1 MEICL
6 LVGSPP
12 TSPSV
17 HCNVP
22 FSPPKHKLAQALAG
36 ALWQGRSQQAHRI
49 PKLGNLSSERPSSP
63 LAPGTPMHGIFS
75 LKRSRQLLQ
84 PWQPVLATRG
94 LPTASRANAGALNKY
109 RDFRVR
115 NFLEPDNAAKN
126 EVVNSC
132 AGTLL
137 GTFWRALA
145 FGSVFLKLADTAGL
159 LIDYTHEWAEQKIW
173 SLMKF

>member
-6 LVGSPP
+6 LLGSPQ

-36 ALWQGRSQQAHRI
+36 ALWQDRSQREDCPQ
-49 PKLGNLSSERPSSP
+49 
-63 LAPGTPMHGIFS
+63 
-75 LKRSRQLLQ
+75 
-84 PWQPVLATRG
+84 W
-94 LPTASRANAGALNKY
+94 ANAGALNKY
-109 RDFRVR
+109 QDFRVR

-126 EVVNSC
+126 EVANSC

-137 GTFWRALA
+137 GTFWHALE
-145 FGSVFLKLADTAGL
+145 FGSVFLKLADTSGL
-159 LIDYTHEWAEQKIW
+159 LLDYTHEWAEQK
-173 SLMKF
+173 FGV